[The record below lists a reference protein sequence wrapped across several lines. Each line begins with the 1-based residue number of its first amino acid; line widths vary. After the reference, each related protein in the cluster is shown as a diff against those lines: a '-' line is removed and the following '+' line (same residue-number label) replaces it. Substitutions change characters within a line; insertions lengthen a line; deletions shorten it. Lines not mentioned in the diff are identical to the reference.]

1 MPAYGEGLPTRV
13 FSMTESPSNNYESG
27 PMIKTDRDL
36 DVAIQGDGWFAV
48 QDQNGQ
54 EAYSRDGN
62 FKLGDDGILTD
73 IHDRVVLGD
82 NGPIFLPVP

>member
-36 DVAIQGDGWFAV
+36 DVAIQGDGWFSV

-54 EAYSRDGN
+54 VTGMEISSWAMTE
-62 FKLGDDGILTD
+62 F
-73 IHDRVVLGD
+73 
-82 NGPIFLPVP
+82 